1 MRKPEAMAFEAT
13 AIPRPS
19 GNAARGFAADPSATT
34 HKALAP
40 HIEAACRR
48 MAPVWPLQ
56 QFVAVNPFQG
66 LSDWKFHDAA
76 DLLARVAGATLYM
89 PRDYYRERVEDG
101 RINDRDIELG
111 LSRCGSDLDVAAIR
125 QAVTEPGPEP
135 DPGMPLVTA
144 VLDAVED
151 NIWTDFVTE
160 RISRF
165 CAAYTDL
172 GQSSFTM
179 PWRDRPLYR
188 AWRQFAARDLTPAA
202 AGLEHVHARVA
213 DLPEDP
219 RETITRAV
227 RELGIPESQLER
239 YLHAALLSIG
249 GWAAWMRYRG
259 WQAELGGGRD
269 DSVMELLAIRVAW
282 EALIYRARLTES
294 TDHAWNAAVA
304 AALREPTPEWT
315 RAVEIDRV
323 LLAAAEFAY
332 QREVIGAL
340 RQPPSARTNKA
351 PRERP
356 AVQAAFC
363 IDVRSEVFRRA
374 FETVNPR
381 AQTLG
386 FAGFFGVPI
395 EYVPLGAAHGRP
407 HVPVLLTPSYRIYE
421 CVGDDPMAT
430 TREVE
435 KRRERISLSKA
446 WKQFKFSAASCF
458 SFVESSGMMY
468 ASKLLTDSFG
478 WSRPVPDPRSHGL
491 DAESIPRIGPDLDT
505 PAAGQT
511 CSDHADGGIP
521 EADRAEL
528 AERILRGM
536 SLTNQFARLVLLVGH
551 GSTSVNNPHA
561 AGLDCGACAGQ
572 SGEASARVV
581 ANLLNDAAVRD
592 ALAARG
598 IEIPEDTRFV
608 AGLHDTTTDMLK
620 LFDTDG
626 IAESHA
632 QDLVAVKEALA
643 QASELTRVQRSARLG
658 LDAADP
664 AALAAELQRRSRD
677 WSQVRPEWALAN
689 NAAFIAAPRERTAGT
704 NLGGRAFLHD
714 YRWQDDPEFQVL
726 ELIMTAPMVVA
737 HWINMQYY
745 GSTVDNR
752 RFGSG
757 NKVLHNVVGGSLGV
771 LEGNGGD
778 LRTGLPLQSLHDGEA
793 WMHEPL
799 RLSVFIEAPQ
809 HAIDDVIR
817 RHEMVRELVEN
828 GWLHLFQVDANDK
841 VYRRRSTRE
850 WVRADTI
857 LHRTV

>member
-1 MRKPEAMAFEAT
+1 MRKPEAMAFEAN
-13 AIPRPS
+13 AIPRSS
-19 GNAARGFAADPSATT
+19 GHAAPAFAADPRATT
-34 HKALAP
+34 CKALAP

-89 PRDYYRERVEDG
+89 PRAYYRERVEDG
-101 RINDRDIELG
+101 RITDRDIELG
-111 LSRCGSDLDVAAIR
+111 LSRCGSGLDVAAIR

-135 DPGMPLVTA
+135 DPGMPLVTT
-144 VLDAVED
+144 VVDAVED

-179 PWRDRPLYR
+179 PWRDRPLYK

-202 AGLEHVHARVA
+202 AGLEHVHARVG

-219 RETITRAV
+219 REAITRAV
-227 RELGIPESQLER
+227 RDLGIPESQLER

-249 GWAAWMRYRG
+249 GWAAWMRYRS
-259 WQAELGGGRD
+259 WQAELGGGQD
-269 DSVMELLAIRVAW
+269 DAVMELLAIRVAW
-282 EALIYRARLTES
+282 EALIFRARLTES
-294 TDHAWNAAVA
+294 AERAWQEAVNAA
-304 AALREPTPEWT
+304 LQEPTPEWT

-332 QREVIGAL
+332 QREVISAL
-340 RQPPSARTNKA
+340 KQPPSKRIGKA
-351 PRERP
+351 ATERP
-356 AVQAAFC
+356 EVQAAFC

-374 FETVNPR
+374 FETVNPNV
-381 AQTLG
+381 QTLG
-386 FAGFFGVPI
+386 FAGFFGAPI

-421 CVGDDPMAT
+421 CCGEDAT
-430 TREVE
+430 ETRRQVE
-435 KRRERISLSKA
+435 KRRDRISLGKA

-491 DAESIPRIGPDLDT
+491 DNDSSERITPNLDT
-505 PAAGQT
+505 PAAGQS
-511 CSDHADGGIP
+511 CADHADGGIP

-536 SLTNQFARLVLLVGH
+536 SLTNNFARLVLLVGH

-581 ANLLNDAAVRD
+581 AALLNDTAVRG
-592 ALAARG
+592 ALAERG
-598 IEIPEDTRFV
+598 IEIPQDTRFV
-608 AGLHDTTTDMLK
+608 ACLHDTTTDALR
-620 LFDTDG
+620 LFDTEAL
-626 IAESHA
+626 AETHA
-632 QDLVAVKEALA
+632 QDLAAVEQGLE
-643 QASELTRVQRSARLG
+643 QASELTRIQRSARLG
-658 LDAADP
+658 LDGTNTAT
-664 AALAAELQRRSRD
+664 LAAEMQRRSRD

-704 NLGGRAFLHD
+704 DLGGRAFLHD
-714 YRWQDDPEFQVL
+714 YRWQDDTEFQVL

-778 LRTGLPLQSLHDGEA
+778 LRTGLPMQSLHDGEK

-809 HAIDDVIR
+809 DAIDDVIR
-817 RHEMVRELVEN
+817 HHEMVRELVEN
-828 GWLHLFQVDANDK
+828 GWLHLFQIDK
-841 VYRRRSTRE
+841 SGNVYRRRSTRE

-857 LHRTV
+857 LHPVA

>member
-1 MRKPEAMAFEAT
+1 MYKPDAMAFEAT
-13 AIPRPS
+13 ATVRSPANPAPAFA
-19 GNAARGFAADPSATT
+19 AARSATT
-34 HKALAP
+34 LEALAP

-89 PRDYYRERVEDG
+89 PRAYYRARVEDG
-101 RINDRDIELG
+101 RITDRDIELG
-111 LSRCGSDLDVAAIR
+111 LSRCGSELDVSAIR
-125 QAVTEPGPEP
+125 QAVTEPGPAP
-135 DPGMPLVTA
+135 DPGMPLVTT

-151 NIWTDFVTE
+151 NIWAEFVTE

-165 CAAYTDL
+165 CAGYTDL

-179 PWRDRPLYR
+179 PWRDRPLYQ
-188 AWRQFAARDLTPAA
+188 AWREFAARDLTPAA
-202 AGLEHVHARVA
+202 AGLEHLHVQVT

-219 RETITRAV
+219 RDAITRAV

-259 WQAELGGGRD
+259 WQAELGGGQD

-282 EALIYRARLTES
+282 EALIYRARLTASAER
-294 TDHAWNAAVA
+294 AWHEAVT

-332 QREVIGAL
+332 QREVISVL
-340 RQPPSARTNKA
+340 KQPPSKRARQAAT
-351 PRERP
+351 ERP
-356 AVQAAFC
+356 DVQAAFC

-386 FAGFFGVPI
+386 FAGFFGAPI
-395 EYVPLGAAHGRP
+395 EYVPLGAAQGRP
-407 HVPVLLTPSYRIYE
+407 HVPVLLTPGYRVYE
-421 CVGDDPMAT
+421 CCGESPMET
-430 TREVE
+430 TRQAG
-435 KRRERISLSKA
+435 KRRERISLGKV

-458 SFVESSGMMY
+458 SFVESSGMLY
-468 ASKLLTDSFG
+468 ASKLLTDSLG
-478 WSRPVPDPRSHGL
+478 WSRPVPDPRNHGL
-491 DAESIPRIGPDLDT
+491 DAR
-505 PAAGQT
+505 
-511 CSDHADGGIP
+511 DHARLMPSLEAMDVGGGIP

-536 SLTNQFARLVLLVGH
+536 SLTDNFARLVLLVGH

-581 ANLLNDAAVRD
+581 AALLNNAAVRG
-592 ALAARG
+592 ALAGRG
-598 IEIPEDTRFV
+598 IRIPEDTRFV
-608 AGLHDTTTDMLK
+608 AGLHDTTTDTLQ
-620 LFDTDG
+620 LFDAQTL
-626 IAESHA
+626 AESHA
-632 QDLVAVKEALA
+632 DDLAAVQKGLE
-643 QASELTRVQRSARLG
+643 QASELTRIQRSARLG
-658 LDAADP
+658 LDGANP

-704 NLGGRAFLHD
+704 DLGGRAFLHD
-714 YRWQDDPEFQVL
+714 YRWQDDTGFQVL

-745 GSTVDNR
+745 GSTVDNQ

-778 LRTGLPLQSLHDGEA
+778 LRTGLPMQSLHDGEE

-799 RLSVFIEAPQ
+799 RLSVFLEAPQ
-809 HAIDDVIR
+809 DAIDDVIR
-817 RHEMVRELVEN
+817 RHGMVRELVEN
-828 GWLHLFQVDANDK
+828 GWLHLFRIGDSGN

-850 WVRADTI
+850 WVRADTM
-857 LHRTV
+857 LHRSA